1 MMMGFL
7 PRAWR
12 LCTNSLS
19 ALGQVTVVAP
29 TESWSGAS
37 HTITF
42 HEPLACTKVEIGGLF
57 TGFGVQGSPADCVK
71 LACLQLH
78 EGPIDLVVSGIN
90 CGANVGINVY
100 YSGTVAAAMEAAFL
114 QIPSAAISVA
124 AEDQIDFDKAAEYG
138 VGVLGKLLPLHPG
151 DVMNI
156 NIPLLSR
163 GRPKGLRVV
172 PQATSGFHEYYIPHK
187 NGGSETRFSARRRY
201 ASGGEGP
208 RRHDVFGG
216 GLHHRNRPEGRH
228 DRPREDRRVA
238 DARSRE
244 NPMSD
249 EPVSQICIVT
259 VAGQDRVGI
268 VARLATTMAKA
279 NVNIV
284 DINQKIMEDYFVMT
298 MAVDIGRAAVD
309 MGQIRKRLDLVG
321 RQMALKIT
329 IQDENIFKAMHRVWK
344 YRSCRSPPKKSS
356 KPSR

>member
-1 MMMGFL
+1 MRILLTNDDGIFAPGL
-7 PRAWR
+7 AALYQR
-12 LCTNSLS
+12 LVG
-19 ALGQVTVVAP
+19 LGQVTVVAP

-100 YSGTVAAAMEAAFL
+100 YSGTVAAAIEAAFL

-138 VGVLGKLLPLHPG
+138 VGVLGRLLPLQPG

-172 PQATSGFHEYYIPHK
+172 PQATSGFHEYYIPHQ
-187 NGGSETRFSARRRY
+187 NGGPKLAFQLAGGMHREEKAPADTTSLAEGYITVTALKADMTDHEKTAALRRRFD
-201 ASGGEGP
+201 GEP
-208 RRHDVFGG
+208 YVR
-216 GLHHRNRPEGRH
+216 
-228 DRPREDRRVA
+228 
-238 DARSRE
+238 
-244 NPMSD
+244 
-249 EPVSQICIVT
+249 
-259 VAGQDRVGI
+259 
-268 VARLATTMAKA
+268 
-279 NVNIV
+279 
-284 DINQKIMEDYFVMT
+284 
-298 MAVDIGRAAVD
+298 
-309 MGQIRKRLDLVG
+309 
-321 RQMALKIT
+321 
-329 IQDENIFKAMHRVWK
+329 
-344 YRSCRSPPKKSS
+344 
-356 KPSR
+356 